1 MIRRPPRSTRTDTL
15 FPYTTL
21 FRSTAYRSRTNET
34 WLADRML
41 TSRIH
46 RRKAKGKSMPKAT
59 ARANAAKSAIR
70 ARIEHVPAHQKKRF
84 GLFIRP
90 VGFKRVEP
98 TLTLANLAYNFDGL
112 IFHDSLAATACV
124 RHATRHR
131 P

>member
-1 MIRRPPRSTRTDTL
+1 MRISDWSSDVCSSDL
-15 FPYTTL
+15 VWAD
-21 FRSTAYRSRTNET
+21 TAYRSRTNET

-70 ARIEHVPAHQKKRF
+70 ARIEHVPAHQKNRF

-90 VGFKRVEP
+90 VGSTEKRRVGKE
-98 TLTLANLAYNFDGL
+98 
-112 IFHDSLAATACV
+112 CV
-124 RHATRHR
+124 STCRSRWW
-131 P
+131 PND

>member
-1 MIRRPPRSTRTDTL
+1 MRISDWSSDVCSSDLHLGGARRWAHVTPVIAVNSSSKVWAD
-15 FPYTTL
+15 
-21 FRSTAYRSRTNET
+21 TAYRSRTNET

-70 ARIEHVPAHQKKRF
+70 ARIEHVPAHQKNRF

-90 VGFKRVEP
+90 VGLKRVEA
-98 TLTLANLAYNFDGL
+98 TLTLATLAFNFE
-112 IFHDSLAATACV
+112 
-124 RHATRHR
+124 R
-131 P
+131 